1 MQDNV
6 FSVHG
11 IRINRGQIMKNEP
24 HWYGLAEKFRREGR
38 TLQYISDL
46 LGVAVPTL
54 RTQLVLRMN
63 DYDTFK
69 QPTSSNEARARSAR
83 IIEAVEQKESITKI
97 AKREEVSRQW
107 IYKLLKRKEEKLN
120 RLVKNEVDKKQLEK
134 KFKGYFE

>member
-1 MQDNV
+1 M
-6 FSVHG
+6 
-11 IRINRGQIMKNEP
+11 
-24 HWYGLAEKFRREGR
+24 
-38 TLQYISDL
+38 QYISDL